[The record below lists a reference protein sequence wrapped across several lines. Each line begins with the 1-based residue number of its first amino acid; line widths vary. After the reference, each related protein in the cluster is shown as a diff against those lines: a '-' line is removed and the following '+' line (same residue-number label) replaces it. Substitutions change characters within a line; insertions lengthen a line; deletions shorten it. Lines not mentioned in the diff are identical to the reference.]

1 MAHYASPLGQLYTA
15 EITQAVETNGF
26 VALVGEF
33 GAGKTH
39 LMRQVKA
46 DLDGQPVT
54 FVESTDL
61 TDRRLTVASLL
72 ADLVRQLAQAGETPM
87 RSLAALSHQA
97 IRMLGQRTAGGR
109 RVCLV
114 VDDAH
119 RLHHE
124 TLSALKRLR
133 ERDFAGRAPLLS
145 VVLLG
150 HTELQEALNNR
161 NEVGWRCDVLP
172 LTEQEGWMTLSERT
186 RYLETVFGD
195 LIESAARTRI
205 ATCCELPEQM
215 NQFVREKQREARRL
229 GLATIG
235 DDVVQPSLAEMKDSL
250 QATLGERA
258 ASLRSISAV
267 AGVSVKTV
275 HEAVHADGP
284 HRHSDVVRDAMQKI
298 ADRAAS
304 APATVKA
311 A

>member
-1 MAHYASPLGQLYTA
+1 MAHYASPLSDLYTA
-15 EITQAVETNGF
+15 EVAQAVRDNGF
-26 VALVGEF
+26 IALVGEF

-39 LMRQVKA
+39 LMRGVKA
-46 DLDGQPVT
+46 DLDTAGVT

-72 ADLVRQLAQAGETPM
+72 ADLVRQLATNGEAPM

-97 IRMLGQRTAGGR
+97 IRLLGQRTAGGR

-119 RLHHE
+119 RLHPE

-150 HTELQEALNNR
+150 HTELADALARR

-172 LTEQEGWMTLSERT
+172 LTEEHGWMTQAERD
-186 RYLETVFGD
+186 RYLTDVFGA
-195 LIESAARTRI
+195 LIEPPARARI
-205 ATCCELPEQM
+205 AALCTLPEQM
-215 NQFVREKQREARRL
+215 NQFVRDKQREARRL
-229 GLATIG
+229 GQATIG
-235 DDVVQPSLAEMKDSL
+235 DAVVHPTLAEMK
-250 QATLGERA
+250 QALGEEASYRKIARA
-258 ASLRSISAV
+258 AGLSE
-267 AGVSVKTV
+267 KTA
-275 HEAVHADGP
+275 HEAVHTGD
-284 HRHSDVVRDAMQKI
+284 RHPQSPVVRQAMQRI
-298 ADRAAS
+298 AEQQVGGVA
-304 APATVKA
+304 KA